1 MRTYPLFAK
10 LAAFG
15 LALIFTF
22 SCSGGD
28 DNEPGSGSYTEKG
41 NDIANYKIKQIGT
54 QVWMTENLSYNVSG
68 SVCYD
73 NDPANC
79 TKYGRLYDWATAMDL
94 DISCNYNSCSSQ
106 IAEKHRGICPAN
118 WHLPSDAEWDILVNY
133 AGDSSTAG
141 GKLKT
146 TSGWN
151 NDELGL
157 SGNGTDDF
165 GFAALPSGR
174 GFPNGD
180 FRSVG
185 YAGYWWSA
193 SENGA
198 DYVYLRFMSY
208 DYEGVNRDGNDGKYR
223 LRSVRCVKD

>member
-1 MRTYPLFAK
+1 MIHFFLYIKPFFPLVAQQTRT
-10 LAAFG
+10 G
-15 LALIFTF
+15 
-22 SCSGGD
+22 GGD
-28 DNEPGSGSYTEKG
+28 KG
-41 NDIANYKIKQIGT
+41 NNIANYKTKQIGT
-54 QVWMTENLSYNVSG
+54 QVWMAENLSYNVSG

-79 TKYGRLYDWATAMDL
+79 TKYGRLYDWATAMNL

-106 IAEKHRGICPAN
+106 ITEKHRGICPAD

-133 AGDSSTAG
+133 AGNSSTAG
-141 GKLKT
+141 GKLKA

-157 SGNGTDDF
+157 SGNGNDDF
-165 GFAALPSGR
+165 GFAALPGGR

-185 YAGYWWSA
+185 YAGYWWST

-198 DYVYLRFMSY
+198 DYVYLRFISY
-208 DYEGVNRDGNDGKYR
+208 DYEGVHRDGNDGKYR